1 VLSGLN
7 PKNLGLTIAA
17 MATVSSRFFLFFAWI
32 WLVISVFIDIFRS
45 PDLSG
50 SCKTGWIILVLFIP
64 FIGVLIYLI
73 ARGDQMQ
80 QRKID
85 DAKAQNQASQQY
97 IQSVAGSGS
106 TADELTKLGELR
118 DNGTLTDAEYQSQK
132 TKLLA

>member
-1 VLSGLN
+1 MPLLDLLFSMLW
-7 PKNLGLTIAA
+7 
-17 MATVSSRFFLFFAWI
+17 FFLFFAWI
-32 WLVISVFIDIFRS
+32 WLVVSVFFDIFRS

-50 SCKTGWIILVLFIP
+50 WGKAGWSLFVLLVP
-64 FIGVLIYLI
+64 FLGVLIYLGV
-73 ARGDQMQ
+73 RGGDMQ

-85 DAKAQNQASQQY
+85 DARAQNQASQQY

>member
-1 VLSGLN
+1 MPLLDLLFS
-7 PKNLGLTIAA
+7 
-17 MATVSSRFFLFFAWI
+17 MFWFFLFFAWI
-32 WLVISVFIDIFRS
+32 WLVVSVFFDIFRS

-50 SCKTGWIILVLFIP
+50 WGKAGWSLFVLLVP
-64 FIGVLIYLI
+64 FLGVLIYLGV
-73 ARGDQMQ
+73 RGGDMQ

-85 DAKAQNQASQQY
+85 DARAQNQASQQY

>member
-1 VLSGLN
+1 MPLLDLLFS
-7 PKNLGLTIAA
+7 
-17 MATVSSRFFLFFAWI
+17 MFWFFLFFAWI
-32 WLVISVFIDIFRS
+32 WLVVSVFFDIFRS

-50 SCKTGWIILVLFIP
+50 WGKAGWSLFVLLVP
-64 FIGVLIYLI
+64 FLGVLIYLGV
-73 ARGDQMQ
+73 RGGDMQ

-85 DAKAQNQASQQY
+85 DVRAQHQASQQY

-118 DNGTLTDAEYQSQK
+118 DNGTLTDAEYQSEK